1 LRTTPYSQPKPSP
14 SYSSL
19 PSLSVLFHFRTV
31 IRLICISLLF
41 RLVCISLLFRL
52 VCISLLFRL
61 LPWISAS
68 SGFVHPSVSLYG
80 IVYPPVS
87 PMDSHIH
94 PYISMESCIH
104 PYLPWIPASTH
115 ISLWNSVSTRTRPY
129 LPWIPP
135 PPHPP
140 LSVESRIHPPH
151 PLFSPIFKFH
161 FRFFSRPIPA
171 HPSIP
176 PSPFSPP
183 PSGSAIG
190 IRVTERVGVYEYEQ
204 GQGKREGGV
213 EAGAPF

>member
-1 LRTTPYSQPKPSP
+1 MPPTLNLPPLGGRLRTTPYSQPKPSP

-135 PPHPP
+135 PPTHLSLWNRASTLLTPYSPP
-140 LSVESRIHPPH
+140 FSNFIFVFFRAPSPRIHPFPP
-151 PLFSPIFKFH
+151 PLFPLRH
-161 FRFFSRPIPA
+161 RD
-171 HPSIP
+171 
-176 PSPFSPP
+176 P
-183 PSGSAIG
+183 PSGSA
-190 IRVTERVGVYEYEQ
+190 
-204 GQGKREGGV
+204 
-213 EAGAPF
+213 

>member
-1 LRTTPYSQPKPSP
+1 MPPTLNLPPLGGRLRTTPYSQPKPSP

-135 PPHPP
+135 PPPPTSLCGIAHPP
-140 LSVESRIHPPH
+140 SSPPILPHFQISFSFFFAPH
-151 PLFSPIFKFH
+151 PRASIHSPLP
-161 FRFFSRPIPA
+161 FFP
-171 HPSIP
+171 
-176 PSPFSPP
+176 
-183 PSGSAIG
+183 SAIG
-190 IRVTERVGVYEYEQ
+190 IRHRDPRDRAGGRV
-204 GQGKREGGV
+204 
-213 EAGAPF
+213 